1 MLDCF
6 REVAGAVFEAT
17 GASLSFDDG
26 CYANRPAVFVALP
39 LGDEEL
45 DLCSEE

>member
-1 MLDCF
+1 MLNCF
-6 REVAGAVFEAT
+6 TEVASAVFEAT
-17 GASLSFDDG
+17 GASLTFDDG
-26 CYANRPAVFVALP
+26 CYSNRPAVFVTLP